1 MEVDFQAREEGEV
14 AGFER
19 RRVVDIVVASVD
31 AARSSLASCL
41 EKKGS
46 VIKKRMNK
54 VQTMQIEIDS
64 KKRYQT

>member
-1 MEVDFQAREEGEV
+1 VEVDFQAREEGEV

-41 EKKGS
+41 EKK
-46 VIKKRMNK
+46 VPLKKRMNK

>member
-19 RRVVDIVVASVD
+19 RRVDIVVASVD

-41 EKKGS
+41 EKK
-46 VIKKRMNK
+46 VPLEKRMNK

-64 KKRYQT
+64 KKRYET

>member
-19 RRVVDIVVASVD
+19 RRVDIVVASVD

-41 EKKGS
+41 KKKGS
-46 VIKKRMNK
+46 VKKEN
-54 VQTMQIEIDS
+54 E
-64 KKRYQT
+64 